1 MKTPEANNKKLIWQD
16 TQKKD
21 KTFKGT
27 WKDYE
32 NVRKPVEMKRN
43 EKHVRTCMGKGE
55 KHVMNQL
62 TAGPSVPIFKKNLK
76 IQNEL
81 TAN

>member
-1 MKTPEANNKKLIWQD
+1 METKPEPSKLSARSPRKEMKTTEANNKKMIWQD
-16 TQKKD
+16 MQKKD

-43 EKHVRTCMGKGE
+43 EKHVRTCMGNKMKRKE
-55 KHVMNQL
+55 N
-62 TAGPSVPIFKKNLK
+62 KKK
-76 IQNEL
+76 
-81 TAN
+81 